1 MNPMSLF
8 TSRLAIAT
16 VLATAL
22 PIAIVATTR
31 SAHAEADDAR
41 LVLRIE
47 GTLTGITA
55 EELRA
60 AIAAELGVEVALDA
74 PGVTGR
80 ATVTVKID
88 GAQAKVTFSA
98 GGRAVERPVKL
109 PKAGNQALDV
119 IVLIVGNL
127 ARDEAGELI
136 AELHV
141 KITVGGS
148 ASTAGSASGSVSASA
163 SAEVAVVPS
172 AAPPP
177 PVVKPVVAPKPA
189 PVGPPKHCS
198 WKGSVLG
205 ADFLPGVGSSTTED
219 GRHAVRVASF
229 NAVGGVS
236 HGLSGVEIGGVF
248 NIETGFVCGVQ
259 IGGAVNVVGGDV
271 SGVQI
276 GGAVNVVSGNVA
288 GVQVS
293 GAFGLGNDFVGVQ
306 FAGGLA
312 LGRDLRGGQVGGGV
326 ALARDLEGVQF
337 SGGFGLA
344 RNVKGVQVG
353 SFVVANDLVGA
364 QLGAVNAAVTLRGAQ
379 LGTVN
384 FATQVYGA
392 QLGAVNISTGRVA
405 GLQLGVV
412 NVADDVDVPIGVV
425 NVVRKGHT
433 TFDLW
438 SHESGYIAL
447 GIVHGGRYV
456 HNVFGVGMQ
465 PSFDG
470 SSALPGLVYGL
481 GLRAHHDARYT
492 LDIDALVTTFLR
504 VRSTLEKTTEFFTVM
519 PELRAV
525 ITLPVFEH
533 ASIMFGP
540 TVRVLVSTDPDT
552 KPEGP
557 WSGVRFH
564 DGRSST
570 TYSTGTAIW
579 MVPGAFVGIRI

>member
-8 TSRLAIAT
+8 STRLVVAAA
-16 VLATAL
+16 LATAL
-22 PIAIVATTR
+22 PLAVVVTSR
-31 SAHAEADDAR
+31 SAHAEVDDAR

-47 GTLTGITA
+47 GTLTGLTA
-55 EELRA
+55 EQLRA
-60 AIAAELGVEVALDA
+60 AISAELGVEVALEA

-80 ATVTVKID
+80 ATVTVKVD
-88 GAQAKVTFSA
+88 GAQAKVTFA
-98 GGRAVERPVKL
+98 TGGRAVERPVKL
-109 PKAGNQALDV
+109 PKAAPQALEV

-141 KITVGGS
+141 KVTV
-148 ASTAGSASGSVSASA
+148 AGSASPGVSASASASA
-163 SAEVAVVPS
+163 SAEVSAEPAPVVT
-172 AAPPP
+172 PP
-177 PVVKPVVAPKPA
+177 PVPKPVVVAPKPT
-189 PVGPPKHCS
+189 PVGPPKQCS

-271 SGVQI
+271 HGVQI
-276 GGAVNVVSGNVA
+276 GGAVDVVSGNVT
-288 GVQVS
+288 GVQVA
-293 GAFGLGNDFVGVQ
+293 GAFGLANDFVGVQ
-306 FAGGLA
+306 VGGGVA
-312 LGRDLRGGQVGGGV
+312 VGRDLQGGQLGGGV
-326 ALARDLEGVQF
+326 ALARDLKGVQLT
-337 SGGFGLA
+337 SGFGLA
-344 RNVKGVQVG
+344 RNVVGVQVG
-353 SFVVANDLVGA
+353 SFVVANELVGA
-364 QLGAVNAAVTLRGAQ
+364 QLGAVNAAFTLRGAQ

-384 FATQVYGA
+384 YANNVHGA
-392 QLGAVNISTGRVA
+392 QLGAVNIGAGRVA

-425 NVVRKGHT
+425 SVVRHGQT

-438 SHESGYIAL
+438 SHESGYVAL

-470 SSALPGLVYGL
+470 ARALPGLVYGL
-481 GLRAHHDARYT
+481 GLRAHQDARYT
-492 LDIDALVTTFLR
+492 LDVDALVSTFLR

-540 TVRVLVSTDPDT
+540 TVRVLISTDPDT

-570 TYSTGTAIW
+570 TYATGTAIW
-579 MVPGAFVGIRI
+579 MIPGAFVGIRI